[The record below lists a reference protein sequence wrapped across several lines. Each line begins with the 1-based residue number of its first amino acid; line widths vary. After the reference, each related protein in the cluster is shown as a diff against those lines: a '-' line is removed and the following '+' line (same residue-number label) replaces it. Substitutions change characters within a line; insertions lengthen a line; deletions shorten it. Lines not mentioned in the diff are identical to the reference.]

1 MPRTPRE
8 ATMTAHTLAAN
19 RTAAESAFADQ
30 FSAAQG
36 ALPLPEREAAFRAF
50 SAKGLPSRRD
60 EAWHYTDLRQRLT
73 RVAPAAAAPD
83 AEAIEKARIRLGKL
97 PPAATR
103 LVILDGR
110 FISALSSKSPDGVS
124 VVPLGEDARVGR
136 AAALDLGDKV
146 DGMLALN
153 GALAQGGCVITI
165 DPETNV
171 TAPIE
176 ILHWTTAKEGQFLA
190 SRVAVEIGAKALVNI
205 VEYFESSGAAD
216 QRDVATILDLGAG
229 AVTDHTTIVEGDVA
243 LHVESLVARLHEG
256 AELRAFGYVSGGDL
270 VRRQIFAS
278 VVGENA
284 KIALNG
290 LSLLAGKRHA
300 DTTLVVDHIAP
311 HGESREFFKHIVADE
326 ATGVY
331 QGKVIV
337 EPGAQKTDGGMK
349 SQAILLSP
357 NAVMNNK
364 PELEIF
370 ADDVV
375 CGHGATVGALDRDQ
389 LFYLRAR
396 GIPEAE
402 AEAMLL
408 EAFGFE
414 AIERVRDEALREVLR
429 GKARGWL
436 AARGSIS

>member
-1 MPRTPRE
+1 
-8 ATMTAHTLAAN
+8 MTAHPLAAN
-19 RTAAESAFADQ
+19 RTAAERAFAEQ
-30 FSAAQG
+30 FSAGQG

-50 SAKGLPSRRD
+50 SAKGLPGRRD

-73 RVAPAAAAPD
+73 RVAPPTAAPD
-83 AEAIEKARIRLGKL
+83 GAAIEKARARLAAS
-97 PPAATR
+97 PSAATR

-110 FISALSSKSPDGVS
+110 FISALSSKPPEGVS
-124 VVPLGEDARVGR
+124 VVTLGEDARAGR
-136 AAALDLGDKV
+136 AAAPDLGATV

-153 GALAQGGCVITI
+153 GALAQGGCVISVAAGAT
-165 DPETNV
+165 V
-171 TAPIE
+171 SAPIE
-176 ILHWTTAKEGQFLA
+176 VLHWTTSDDRFLA
-190 SRVAVEIGAKALVNI
+190 SRVAVEIGANAQVSLV
-205 VEYFESSGAAD
+205 EHFEGLGAAG
-216 QRDVATILDLGAG
+216 QRDVATILDLGAS
-229 AVTDHTTIVEGDVA
+229 AVVDHTAIVEGEGA
-243 LHVESLVARLHEG
+243 LHVESLVARLGES
-256 AELRAFGYVSGGDL
+256 AELRAFGYVSNGDL

-278 VVGENA
+278 LVGENA

-290 LSLLAGKRHA
+290 LSLLDGKRHA

-337 EPGAQKTDGGMK
+337 QPGAQKTDGGMK

-396 GIPEAE
+396 GIPETE

-414 AIERVRDEALREVLR
+414 AIERVADEALREVLR

-436 AARGSIS
+436 AVRAGSIS